1 MCLCLEDC
9 AQVRTSML
17 KDILVTWSATDVY
30 LIDYWD
36 GEYVMSGEIKQN
48 EFRKIRCD
56 LTE

>member
-1 MCLCLEDC
+1 
-9 AQVRTSML
+9 ML

-36 GEYVMSGEIKQN
+36 GGYVMSGEIKQN

>member
-1 MCLCLEDC
+1 
-9 AQVRTSML
+9 ML

-56 LTE
+56 LTEWNM